1 MEVLNFNKN
10 KENIKIIL
18 ASGSKQRQDIFKM
31 IGLKFEVIKSLE
43 EENSSETNPIKY
55 VQELSK
61 VKAISVSSQVN
72 EKAIIIAADTI
83 LYMNQK
89 KYEKPKSKEE
99 AYENLKEMS
108 GKTVNAVTGIT
119 IMDLYQN
126 KTICFSDI
134 VEVKFKALEDKE
146 IQWYVDNES
155 KIFNCCGFVPLGKA
169 AIFIDKINGDY
180 NTLFGISPSLLFSK
194 LKEIGYG
201 INDFEFEN

>member
-1 MEVLNFNKN
+1 MEILNFNKS

-31 IGLKFEVIKSLE
+31 VGLKFEVIKSLE

-146 IQWYVDNES
+146 IQWYVDNEP